1 MTLVSEV
8 RLRQVLDS
16 RGNRTVEAD
25 VVTESGGFGRAAAPS
40 GASTGEYEAIE
51 LDPSEAIA
59 SAREHAV
66 PRLEGTVF
74 VGDQRDVD
82 RTLRAADGTDDFSEI
97 GANSAVAIS
106 MAASKAAADVTGA
119 PLYQHL
125 GGAFRGEEFPTPLG
139 NVIGGGEHAADA
151 TAIQEFLAAPVGAP
165 SVQDAV
171 FANAAV
177 HQEVHDLLEERDI
190 TAGKGDEGAW
200 APSIDDD
207 EAFEIVEEATDT
219 VADEFGFDIKFGLD
233 VAGAELYDDDS
244 EEYVYRDTTRSPD
257 EQIEYI
263 ADLTDEYDLAY
274 VEDPLDEDDYEGFAE
289 LTEAVGSE
297 ALRASGNASGRRPRA
312 DRTLICGDDL
322 FVTNVERLE
331 TGIEQGAANSI
342 LVKPNQIGTLS
353 DAVDAVELA
362 VENGYQPVIS
372 HRSGETED
380 TTIAHLAVATAAPYI
395 KTGAVGGERTAKL
408 NELIRIEQ
416 NVSRL

>member
-59 SAREHAV
+59 SARELAV
-66 PRLEGTVF
+66 PRLEGKVY

-82 RTLRAADGTDDFSEI
+82 RTLRAADATEDFSEI

-106 MAASKAAADVTGA
+106 MAAAKAAADVTGA

-125 GGAFRGEEFPTPLG
+125 GGAFRGDEFPTPLG
-139 NVIGGGEHAADA
+139 NVVGGGEHAADA

-177 HQEVHDLLEERDI
+177 HQEVHDLLEDRDVA
-190 TAGKGDEGAW
+190 AGKGDEGAW
-200 APSIDDD
+200 APSIDDE
-207 EAFEIVEEATDT
+207 EAFEIVAAATDT
-219 VADEFGFDIKFGLD
+219 VAEEVGFDIKFGLD
-233 VAGAELYDDDS
+233 VAAAELYDEDD
-244 EEYVYRDTTRSPD
+244 EEYVYRDTTRDAD
-257 EQIEYI
+257 EQIEYV
-263 ADLTDEYDLAY
+263 ADLVEEYDLAY

-289 LTEAVGSE
+289 LTEKVG
-297 ALRASGNASGRRPRA
+297 

-331 TGIEQGAANSI
+331 AGIEQGAANSI

-362 VENGYQPVIS
+362 VENGYKPVIS

-416 NVSRL
+416 TVSRL

>member
-8 RLRQVLDS
+8 RLRQILDS

-25 VVTESGGFGRAAAPS
+25 VITESGGFGRAAAPS

-51 LDPSEAIA
+51 LDPTEAIA

-66 PRLEGTVF
+66 PRLEGQVY

-82 RTLRAADGTDDFSEI
+82 RTLGAADGTDDFSEI

-106 MAASKAAADVTGA
+106 MAAAKAATDVLGT

-125 GGAFRGEEFPTPLG
+125 GGAFRGDELPTPLG
-139 NVIGGGEHAADA
+139 NVVGGGEHAADA

-177 HQEVHDLLEERDI
+177 HQEVHDRLDGRGI
-190 TAGKGDEGAW
+190 AAGKGDEGAW

-207 EAFEIVEEATDT
+207 EAFELVDAAVET
-219 VADEFGFDIKFGLD
+219 VAEEFGFEIRFGLD
-233 VAGAELYDDDS
+233 MAGAELYDAD
-244 EEYVYRDTTRSPD
+244 EEAYVYRETTRDAD
-257 EQIEYI
+257 EQIAYV
-263 ADLTDEYDLAY
+263 ADLVDEYDLAY
-274 VEDPLDEDDYEGFAE
+274 VEDPLDENDYEGFAE
-289 LTEAVGSE
+289 LTDRVG
-297 ALRASGNASGRRPRA
+297 
-312 DRTLICGDDL
+312 DRTLVCGDDL
-322 FVTNVERLE
+322 FVTNVERLR
-331 TGIEQGAANSI
+331 TGIEQEAANAV

-362 VENGYQPVIS
+362 VENGYRPVIS

-380 TTIAHLAVATAAPYI
+380 TTIAHLAAATAAPYI

-416 NVSRL
+416 NVSTP